1 MKYVSC
7 KRVPKLRYEE
17 KQSFIGTNK
26 QRSDVKDEDEN
37 LDHRIKVAKQKAD
50 KGFLTLGYGFV
61 AYFSFMEFMIMLFT
75 ILTLLSGPSIYYY
88 MTFRETNGIKVGV
101 LDKFNMSNLGYS
113 SSK

>member
-7 KRVPKLRYEE
+7 KRAPKLRYEE
-17 KQSFIGTNK
+17 QRSLVGINK
-26 QRSDVKDEDEN
+26 QRSDVGGEDEN
-37 LDHRIKVAKQKAD
+37 TDHRIKVAKQKAD

-61 AYFSFMEFMIMLFT
+61 AYFSFMEFMILLFT

-88 MTFRETNGIKVGV
+88 MTFRETTGIKVGI
-101 LDKFNMSNLGYS
+101 LDKFNMSNLGHS